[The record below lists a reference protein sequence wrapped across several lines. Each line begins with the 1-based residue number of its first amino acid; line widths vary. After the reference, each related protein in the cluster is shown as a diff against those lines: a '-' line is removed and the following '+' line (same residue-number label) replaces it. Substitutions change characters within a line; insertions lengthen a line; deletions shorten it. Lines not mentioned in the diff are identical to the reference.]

1 MKAPLGSSPSKQNQ
15 SQKSKG
21 ETASRQRN
29 QGQLEDMLERVTGM
43 AGGWGH
49 CSQVLL
55 NWKNI
60 TNATSLPDGSREC

>member
-15 SQKSKG
+15 SKK
-21 ETASRQRN
+21 QRGDS
-29 QGQLEDMLERVTGM
+29 QQTKEPGP
-43 AGGWGH
+43 AGGHAGAGDRNGWGL

-55 NWKNI
+55 NWKDI